1 MKFSRFAALFSKEC
15 RQIVRDPSSILIAFV
30 LPIILIII
38 FTYAVSLDM
47 NHLKIAVILEDDS
60 APARSLAGAFLANSH
75 FESRVSADRR
85 AFERDLVAGHIR
97 GIVIIPRR
105 FGEKLRQGEI
115 KPLEVITDGSEPNTA
130 NFVQNYAQGVWA
142 VWFGQHQAL
151 TGGTLTPTPD
161 SETRIWYNPEL
172 ESRHFLLP
180 GALALIMTLIG
191 TLLTARMG
199 ARHDGSAAQHR
210 RDPRRTAARQAGS
223 VFSARDAVADA
234 VGGGDHSGVPR
245 AVPGELPAPR
255 RVGSGIP
262 VFGAGAGAF
271 HLDRREK
278 PVRSLPDRVSGGFHA
293 EPDALRLHL

>member
-105 FGEKLRQGEI
+105 FGE
-115 KPLEVITDGSEPNTA
+115 
-130 NFVQNYAQGVWA
+130 
-142 VWFGQHQAL
+142 
-151 TGGTLTPTPD
+151 
-161 SETRIWYNPEL
+161 
-172 ESRHFLLP
+172 
-180 GALALIMTLIG
+180 
-191 TLLTARMG
+191 
-199 ARHDGSAAQHR
+199 
-210 RDPRRTAARQAGS
+210 
-223 VFSARDAVADA
+223 
-234 VGGGDHSGVPR
+234 
-245 AVPGELPAPR
+245 
-255 RVGSGIP
+255 
-262 VFGAGAGAF
+262 
-271 HLDRREK
+271 
-278 PVRSLPDRVSGGFHA
+278 
-293 EPDALRLHL
+293 